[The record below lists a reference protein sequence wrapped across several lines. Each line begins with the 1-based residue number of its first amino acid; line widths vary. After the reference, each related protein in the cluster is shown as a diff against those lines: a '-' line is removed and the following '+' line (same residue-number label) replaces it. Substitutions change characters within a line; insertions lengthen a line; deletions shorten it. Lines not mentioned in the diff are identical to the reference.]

1 MCKTEAAQQMPLNT
15 APNGAT
21 LSANDGQGDFGAPGG
36 DPLSIALQRESA
48 ANPTTV
54 SVNAP
59 TKFGKLMNLITPM
72 LEGAA
77 VGGFSGKG
85 HPGGGFGA
93 AQEFYDK
100 QNARKLQL
108 TLLQRNL
115 QNDQVRNALE
125 VARTA
130 HEINRPNFPNGR
142 VTPGQDAS
150 GNPVLLRPNPVTG
163 VYEPIDGY
171 SPADKDNDSVQHV
184 MTDQGLVLLDRKS
197 GKARLATL
205 DDNGQAPAA
214 TGAPMG
220 APRST
225 GVVQFGG
232 KTYPMNVAQVPGA
245 PPQSPGA
252 IRTGR
257 AVGSL
262 QGNGAPLMPPS
273 KPQHENDFSQFYDK
287 WLDDNSQD
295 DTAANRLKAR
305 EQYSAAGRKPSA
317 DESPNMSP
325 KEYRKRQG
333 QYTDQLTRGFSA
345 SEQQRTKE
353 LNALSKDVMAQSSP
367 DDLAAKQQQI
377 EEENADRKQALHQRI
392 VDAASGQGIDMGQ
405 VPDYRAQLDG
415 GGQASGGQSNGAPR
429 NAPGANA
436 QGDKV
441 ATPMDVMAW
450 AQKKGISSIEA
461 RKQFKARGYRLV
473 PIPRNQ

>member
-1 MCKTEAAQQMPLNT
+1 MCSTSAPQNRTLNT

-21 LSANDGQGDFGAPGG
+21 LAANDGQGDFGAPGG
-36 DPLSIALQRESA
+36 DPLSIALQKEAA

-59 TKFGKLMNLITPM
+59 TKFGKLMNLVTPM

-77 VGGFSGKG
+77 IGGFGGKG

-93 AQEFYDK
+93 AQEFYER
-100 QNARKLQL
+100 QNANRLRMAQF
-108 TLLQRNL
+108 QR
-115 QNDQVRNALE
+115 QSAQTQAQIDERSRANDIAQERADRE
-125 VARTA
+125 DWGQPIA
-130 HEINRPNFPNGR
+130 
-142 VTPGQDAS
+142 GQDAA
-150 GNPVLLRPNPVTG
+150 GNPIFVVRNRRTG
-163 VYEPIDGY
+163 ETKQVNGV
-171 SPADKDNDSVQHV
+171 SPLDKENDSVQHV
-184 MTDQGLVLLDRKS
+184 MTDQGLVLLDRS

-205 DDNGQAPAA
+205 DNGQAPAA
-214 TGAPMG
+214 SGAPTG
-220 APRST
+220 PPRST

-232 KTYPMNVAQVPGA
+232 KTYPMNVAQTPGA
-245 PPQSPGA
+245 PMQSPA
-252 IRTGR
+252 ALRTGR
-257 AVGSL
+257 AVASTKAT
-262 QGNGAPLMPPS
+262 GAPLMPPS
-273 KPQHENDFSQFYDK
+273 RPQHEDDFSQFYDK
-287 WLDDNSQD
+287 WLDDNSED

-305 EQYSAAGRKPSA
+305 ALYSGAQRKPSA
-317 DESPNMSP
+317 DESPEMSP

-333 QYTDQLTRGFSA
+333 QYTDQLTRGFAA
-345 SEQQRTKE
+345 SEAQRTKE

-367 DDLAAKQQQI
+367 DDLAAKQQAI

-392 VDAASGQGIDMGQ
+392 VDAAAGQGIDMGQ

-429 NAPGANA
+429 NAPGASA

-473 PIPRNQ
+473 PIPHN